1 MSRAIV
7 SVDSANVMVT
17 PLSRYRYITVRSK
30 AWLSGRNDSASSSS
44 TGVTIVSTPS
54 TLETTASWVS
64 MTPFGS
70 PVVPE
75 V

>member
-1 MSRAIV
+1 M
-7 SVDSANVMVT
+7 
-17 PLSRYRYITVRSK
+17 RSK

-44 TGVTIVSTPS
+44 VTEITESEARMLLTMFPWLS
-54 TLETTASWVS
+54 I
-64 MTPFGS
+64 TPFGS

>member
-1 MSRAIV
+1 MTMCS
-7 SVDSANVMVT
+7 N
-17 PLSRYRYITVRSK
+17 

-44 TGVTIVSTPS
+44 VTRTMVPTSSRLATMAPCVSITP
-54 TLETTASWVS
+54 L
-64 MTPFGS
+64 GS